1 MARMTTVAQNR
12 RSGPESRAR
21 LLKRVYFLPPRF
33 ISSDAVAV
41 LVVPVYDTA
50 KGPPLRRIA
59 CAQIE

>member
-50 KGPPLRRIA
+50 KVLH
-59 CAQIE
+59 